1 MVDKMPPFP
10 KSVHRVIELTN
21 DINCAPKD
29 LVQVIEHDPVIT
41 MKLLK
46 LVNSAY
52 YALSKSVSSVRHAV
66 VYLGLNTVKNLALSI
81 ATVASLPR
89 SSCPGFNINQFLL
102 HSMTTASI
110 SQRLAKEYLGRTDA
124 TDLFVAGLLHD
135 FGKVVFVQ
143 FMPEEFSRA
152 LCMAREENINLHEAE
167 IKVIGADHTEIGA
180 MLAEK
185 WQLPSDLVTCIQN
198 HHSPNVSDEVDD
210 CVFAADQ
217 ISKKLKFGFGGNP
230 VIEVFP
236 DHVVERFGMDLDTLI
251 ESLGDMSDEVE
262 KAESFILM

>member
-1 MVDKMPPFP
+1 MPPFP

-89 SSCPGFNINQFLL
+89 NNCTGFNTNQFLL

-143 FMPEEFSRA
+143 FIPEEFSRA
-152 LCMAREENINLHEAE
+152 IAMAREENINLHEAE
-167 IKVIGADHTEIGA
+167 TKVIGADHTEIGT

-185 WQLPSDLVTCIQN
+185 WQLPSDLVTCIRN

-210 CVFAADQ
+210 CVFAANQ
-217 ISKKLKFGFGGNP
+217 ISKRLKFGFSGNP
-230 VIEVFP
+230 VVEKFP
-236 DHVVERFGMDLDTLI
+236 EHVAERFGMDLDRLI